1 MGKSREYELAIKI
14 AGEIEKSLPN
24 SVKLAKKELASIAR
38 EASATSATFSET
50 FSKGLKDAAP
60 AFDKIETAG
69 REAFEAVA
77 AAATA
82 AAASTAALIAMSV
95 SVGSS
100 YESAFAGV
108 RKTTEATELEY
119 EELRQGIINMSQEIP
134 ATADEIAAVAEAAGQ
149 LGIQKENLLDFSRV
163 MIDLGES
170 TNMTATEGAS
180 ALAKFANITNMSAD
194 NYSNLGSVIVAL
206 GNNFATTEADIV
218 EMATRLAASGELVGL
233 SQAQIMALSTAMSSV
248 GIEAEAGGSA
258 MSKLLKK
265 IQIATEMGG
274 ASLQE
279 YASVAGMSAAEFTTA
294 FGEDAL
300 GATSAFIAG
309 LNDTER
315 NGKSAIAILDEMG
328 LTETRL
334 SNTILSLANANGVMS
349 DAVTTANTAW
359 EENVAL
365 SNEAAQRYATTESQA
380 AMLKNRITAVGI
392 ELYDEMRDP
401 LREIIAISSDVV
413 SEIGGMI
420 TESGAFADAAENF
433 GKKLPTA
440 VRNVKQFGAA
450 LQDFSEPFLAVGGWL
465 VDNPGL
471 LAGTITSVGTALAT
485 YKVASGVMSLA
496 SALGALGPVGWAI
509 IGIAGVVGVITG
521 IATAVKKSAAE
532 AKKANLA
539 AHFGN
544 IALSMEDL
552 NKAAEGIIASGS
564 LTQVRQAMEEFDKL
578 DGIQD
583 SIADLSSEIARTNWE
598 ISIGMTLD
606 EEDMESYRSNI
617 SSYVEQC
624 QAYVEQQQYAV
635 NLAVGVL
642 TDDDLE
648 GQNIIDQVNSFY
660 AGKQSELS
668 ALGTELNNAITEA
681 FQDGLLDMDEA
692 QRIADIQAQ
701 MAEIQAQLAGTN
713 FEAEMEALSMKY
725 GGELDADSFMNLQAE
740 LAEKAEAA
748 KADYE
753 EAFISAAASAQA
765 MLQDGKIDQAGYD
778 SMLAEFKEN
787 YLEQV
792 GDIELK
798 AANFQLDTIMQQYG
812 DELEAAA
819 PIMQQMM
826 DESFADEVHWR
837 DSPGV
842 AFSYLKEDLT
852 NGNAISEDTRAA
864 LSDLY
869 ELAKPS
875 QEMLQQ
881 LAMEYRA
888 AGEELP
894 EELMKGINNASF
906 IGTAAGDDDAF
917 WAYLG
922 ENVYNNESYQEMLQM
937 MQENGG
943 DIPEELANAI
953 YQNKHV
959 ATEAAEGLYKEADAS
974 LQSEFMAGFD
984 IETEVRMKLNEVVN
998 TTTSGA
1004 ITSIA
1009 ALNGKMA
1016 GAITANKAL
1025 PGHATGGIFDTPHIA
1040 LFAENGPEAVIPLD
1054 ASRNAIDLWEQT
1066 GKLLGV
1072 NGFDEESGESFSS
1085 LIRDAESAP
1094 VSGGGEISYSPT
1106 LQFYG
1111 EAPSRKDLDEALEMS
1126 EERFEQM
1133 FERYM
1138 RNHAR
1143 LGFS

>member
-1 MGKSREYELAIKI
+1 MGNSREYELAIKI
-14 AGEIEKSLPN
+14 AGKIEKSLPN
-24 SVKLAKKELASIAR
+24 SVRQAQRELAAI
-38 EASATSATFSET
+38 
-50 FSKGLKDAAP
+50 AP
-60 AFDKIETAG
+60 AFEGIETAG
-69 REAFEAVA
+69 REAFEAMA

-82 AAASTAALIAMSV
+82 AVATATAAITASI

-119 EELRQGIINMSQEIP
+119 GELRQAIIAMSQEIP
-134 ATADEIAAVAEAAGQ
+134 ASADEIAAVAEAAGQ

-218 EMATRLAASGELVGL
+218 EMATRLAASGDLVGL
-233 SQAQIMALSTAMSSV
+233 SEEQIMALSTAMSSV

-265 IQIATEMGG
+265 IQIATELGG
-274 ASLQE
+274 VSLQE
-279 YASVAGMSAAEFTTA
+279 YASVAGMSAAEFTSA
-294 FGEDAL
+294 YGEDAL
-300 GATSAFIAG
+300 KATSAFIAG

-315 NGKSAIAILDEMG
+315 NGKSAIAILNEMG
-328 LTETRL
+328 LTEVNL

-365 SNEAAQRYATTESQA
+365 SNEAAQRYATVESQA
-380 AMLKNRITAVGI
+380 SMLKNSVTGIGI
-392 ELYDEMRDP
+392 ELYDEMREP
-401 LREIIAISSDVV
+401 LLEVIAITSDVV
-413 SEIGGMI
+413 SEIGGAI

-433 GKKLPTA
+433 GKKLPAA

-450 LQDFSEPFLAVGGWL
+450 VQDFSEPFLAVGGWL

-471 LAGTITSVGTALAT
+471 LVGTVTSVGTALAT

-496 SALGALGPVGWAI
+496 TSLGKLASNPVGLAI
-509 IGIAGVVGVITG
+509 LGLGGAVGVITG
-521 IATAVKKSAAE
+521 IGTAVKKSAAE

-552 NKAAEGIIASGS
+552 NKAAEGIIANGC
-564 LTQVRQAMEEFDKL
+564 LTQIRESMEEFDKL

-624 QAYVEQQQYAV
+624 QAYVEQQQYAL

-642 TDDDLE
+642 ADDDLE
-648 GQNIIDQVNSFY
+648 SQNVVDQLNDFY
-660 AGKQSELS
+660 AYKQTEL
-668 ALGTELNNAITEA
+668 ANLGTELNETITTA
-681 FQDGLLDMDEA
+681 FQDGLLDIDEA
-692 QRIADIQAQ
+692 KEIAELQSQIANVQAGL
-701 MAEIQAQLAGTN
+701 AESDFNAELAFLTT
-713 FEAEMEALSMKY
+713 KY
-725 GGELDADSFMNLQAE
+725 GEHVDAESFMSLEAE
-740 LAEKAEAA
+740 LAEKAEERNAIYEEDY
-748 KADYE
+748 KRVMTLNQEMLNTPGYDDYDQADYDVDAKWARE
-753 EAFISAAASAQA
+753 QYLKRTSDTTMSAA
-765 MLQDGKIDQAGYD
+765 
-778 SMLAEFKEN
+778 N
-787 YLEQV
+787 YM
-792 GDIELK
+792 I
-798 AANFQLDTIMQQYG
+798 DTIWQQYG

-826 DESFADEVHWR
+826 DESFADTLHWK
-837 DSPGV
+837 DSPG
-842 AFSYLKEDLT
+842 AALLYLREEMT
-852 NGNAISEDTRAA
+852 NGDAVSEDTRAA
-864 LSDLY
+864 MAELY
-869 ELAKPS
+869 E
-875 QEMLQQ
+875 Q
-881 LAMEYRA
+881 LAPTVEQMQKIARQHTE
-888 AGEELP
+888 AGEEIP
-894 EELMKGINNASF
+894 KEVMEGINTASF
-906 IGTAAGDDDAF
+906 LGTVAGDEDAF
-917 WAYLG
+917 LAYLG
-922 ENVYNNESYQEMLQM
+922 ENVYNNESYQETLQTML
-937 MQENGG
+937 ENGG
-943 DIPEELANAI
+943 DIPEVMADAI
-953 YQNKHV
+953 YQNKHAV
-959 ATEAAEGLYKEADAS
+959 TEAVAGLYEETNAN

-1009 ALNGKMA
+1009 ALSGKMA

-1040 LFAENGPEAVIPLD
+1040 WFAENGPEAVIPLD

-1072 NGFDEESGESFSS
+1072 NGFGEESGESFSS
-1085 LIRDAESAP
+1085 LIQDVESAP

-1111 EAPSRKDLDEALEMS
+1111 EAPSRRDLDEALEMS

-1133 FERYM
+1133 LERYM

>member
-1 MGKSREYELAIKI
+1 MGKSRDYELAIKI

-24 SVKLAKKELASIAR
+24 SVKLAKKELASIAK
-38 EASATSATFSET
+38 EASATSATLSET
-50 FSKGLKDAAP
+50 FSKELKDAAP
-60 AFDKIETAG
+60 AFAGIETAG

-108 RKTTEATELEY
+108 RKTTEATEMEY
-119 EELRQGIINMSQEIP
+119 EELRQAIIEMSQEIP
-134 ATADEIAAVAEAAGQ
+134 ASADEIAAVVEAAGQ

-180 ALAKFANITNMSAD
+180 ALAKFANITNMSAE

-258 MSKLLKK
+258 MSKLLKN
-265 IQIATEMGG
+265 IQVATELGG

-279 YASVAGMSAAEFTTA
+279 YASVAGMSAAEFTSA

-349 DAVTTANTAW
+349 EAVATANTAW

-380 AMLKNRITAVGI
+380 AMLKNRVTAIGI
-392 ELYDEMRDP
+392 ELYDKMREP
-401 LREIIAISSDVV
+401 LREIIAITSDVV

-465 VDNPGL
+465 ADNPGL
-471 LAGTITSVGTALAT
+471 LVGTITSVGTALAT

-496 SALGALGPVGWAI
+496 SALGALGPVGWTI
-509 IGIAGVVGVITG
+509 LGIAGVVGVIAG
-521 IATAVKKSAAE
+521 IGTAVKKSAAE

-552 NKAAEGIIASGS
+552 NKAAESIIASGS
-564 LTQVRQAMEEFDKL
+564 LTQVRRAMEEFDKL

-583 SIADLSSEIARTNWE
+583 SIEDLSSEIARTNWE
-598 ISIGMTLD
+598 ISIGMILD

-648 GQNIIDQVNSFY
+648 GQNIVDQVNSFY

-713 FEAEMEALSMKY
+713 FEAEMETLSMKY

-740 LAEKAEAA
+740 LAEKVEAA

-753 EAFISAAASAQA
+753 EAFTSAAASALA
-765 MLQDGKIDQAGYD
+765 MKNDGAIDQAEYD
-778 SMLAEFKEN
+778 SMLAEYREN

-798 AANFQLDTIMQQYG
+798 AANFQMDTIMQQYE
-812 DELEAAA
+812 DELEAAS
-819 PIMQQMM
+819 PQMQQIM
-826 DESFADEVHWR
+826 DE
-837 DSPGV
+837 
-842 AFSYLKEDLT
+842 AFSNEFAWENNPLQAFTTLQDALI
-852 NGNAISEDTRAA
+852 NGDVLDKDTKAA
-864 LSDLY
+864 MAELY
-869 ELAKPS
+869 EQMAPSIEQMEELAA
-875 QEMLQQ
+875 Q
-881 LAMEYRA
+881 YRE
-888 AGEELP
+888 AGEEIP
-894 EELMKGINNASF
+894 KELMEGINNASI
-906 IGTAAGDDDAF
+906 IGTLAGDEDSF
-917 WAYLG
+917 WNYIG
-922 ENVYNNESYQEMLQM
+922 SQINSNEDYQAILDTIK
-937 MQENGG
+937 ENGG
-943 DIPEELANAI
+943 EIPEELAESLDEN
-953 YQNKHV
+953 QHV
-959 ATEAAEGLYKEADAS
+959 AAEAVQNLYKETDEIIRNS
-974 LQSEFMAGFD
+974 FSAGF
-984 IETEVRMKLNEVVN
+984 ETDAIVRINMIPEVTGTV
-998 TTTSGA
+998 TSGETA
-1004 ITSIA
+1004 QKATLGSIA
-1009 ALNGKMA
+1009 SSNLIG
-1016 GAITANKAL
+1016 
-1025 PGHATGGIFDTPHIA
+1025 GHATGGIFDTPHIA
-1040 LFAENGPEAVIPLD
+1040 WFAENGPEAVIPLD
-1054 ASRNAIDLWEQT
+1054 ASQNAIDLWEET
-1066 GKLLGV
+1066 GKLLGI
-1072 NGFDEESGESFSS
+1072 NGFGEESGESFSS
-1085 LIRDAESAP
+1085 LARDVESAP
-1094 VSGGGEISYSPT
+1094 VSGGAEISYSPT

-1111 EAPSRKDLDEALEMS
+1111 EAPSRKDLDEAFEMS
-1126 EERFEQM
+1126 EERFERMMEQ
-1133 FERYM
+1133 YI

-1143 LGFS
+1143 LGFA

>member
-1 MGKSREYELAIKI
+1 MGKSRDYELAIKI

-24 SVKLAKKELASIAR
+24 SVKLAKKELASIAK
-38 EASATSATFSET
+38 EASATSATLSET
-50 FSKGLKDAAP
+50 FSKELKDAAP
-60 AFDKIETAG
+60 AFAGIETAG

-108 RKTTEATELEY
+108 RKTTEATEMEY
-119 EELRQGIINMSQEIP
+119 EELRQAIIEMSQEIP
-134 ATADEIAAVAEAAGQ
+134 ASSADEIAAVVEAAGQ

-180 ALAKFANITNMSAD
+180 ALAKFANITNMSAE

-258 MSKLLKK
+258 MSKLLKN
-265 IQIATEMGG
+265 IQVATELGG

-279 YASVAGMSAAEFTTA
+279 YASVAGMSAAEFTSA

-349 DAVTTANTAW
+349 EAVATANTAW

-380 AMLKNRITAVGI
+380 AMLKNRVTAIGI
-392 ELYDEMRDP
+392 ELYDEMREP
-401 LREIIAISSDVV
+401 LREIIAITSDVV

-465 VDNPGL
+465 ADNPGL
-471 LAGTITSVGTALAT
+471 LVGTITSVGTALAT

-496 SALGALGPVGWAI
+496 KALGALGPVGWTI
-509 IGIAGVVGVITG
+509 LGIAGVVGVIAG
-521 IATAVKKSAAE
+521 IGTAVKKSAAE

-552 NKAAEGIIASGS
+552 NKAAESIVASGS
-564 LTQVRQAMEEFDKL
+564 LTQVRQSMEEFDKL

-583 SIADLSSEIARTNWE
+583 SIEDLSSEIARTNWE

-606 EEDMESYRSNI
+606 EEDMETYRSNI

-648 GQNIIDQVNSFY
+648 GQNIVDQVNSFY

-713 FEAEMEALSMKY
+713 FEAEMETLSMKY

-740 LAEKAEAA
+740 LTEQVEAA

-753 EAFISAAASAQA
+753 EAFTSAAASALA
-765 MLQDGKIDQAGYD
+765 MLKDGEINQAGYD
-778 SMLAEFKEN
+778 SMLAEYKEN

-812 DELEAAA
+812 DELDAAA

-826 DESFADEVHWR
+826 DESFADDIHWR

-842 AFSYLKEDLT
+842 ALSYLKEDLT
-852 NGNAISEDTRAA
+852 NGNAVSKDTRAA

-894 EELMKGINNASF
+894 EELMNGINNASF
-906 IGTAAGDDDAF
+906 IGTVSGDDEAF
-917 WAYLG
+917 WGYLG
-922 ENVYNNESYQEMLQM
+922 ENVYNNESYQETLQM

-953 YQNKHV
+953 YQNNHV
-959 ATEAAEGLYKEADAS
+959 VTDAAADLYKETDAS
-974 LQSEFMAGFD
+974 LQNEFMAGFD

-1004 ITSIA
+1004 MTSIT
-1009 ALNGKMA
+1009 ALSGKMA
-1016 GAITANKAL
+1016 GALAKNKAL
-1025 PGHATGGIFDTPHIA
+1025 GHATGGIFDTPHIA
-1040 LFAENGPEAVIPLD
+1040 WFAENGPEAVIPLD
-1054 ASRNAIDLWEQT
+1054 ASQNAMELWEET
-1066 GKLLGV
+1066 GKLLGI
-1072 NGFDEESGESFSS
+1072 NGFGEESGESFSS
-1085 LIRDAESAP
+1085 LARDVESAP

-1133 FERYM
+1133 LERYM

-1143 LGFS
+1143 LGFA